1 MFLLVSDYIPHASN
15 YVLAAETV
23 VLEYKIFRESI
34 AVDEL
39 STFARTGKLS
49 NSLRINLAL
58 ARKEPW
64 VIRQYLTTP
73 VKVSPV
79 LLDRALNSPVGNII
93 LDELSQVI
101 HTPSRRADRQALRSA
116 LVLSAVSDR
125 QVTLIE
131 VIENYPTQNVEVD
144 GERLESAY
152 RQLRRLQ
159 TGLENL
165 LP

>member
-1 MFLLVSDYIPHASN
+1 MNKPNTLLTSN
-15 YVLAAETV
+15 YVLAAKTV
-23 VLEYKIFRESI
+23 VVEYKIFNESI

-58 ARKEPW
+58 ARKEPQ

-79 LLDRALNSPVGNII
+79 FLDRVLNSPVGGII

-116 LVLSAVSDR
+116 LVLSAVGDE
-125 QVTLIE
+125 QVSLIE
-131 VIENYPTQNVEVD
+131 IIENYPTPYVKVD

-159 TGLENL
+159 TGLENFL
-165 LP
+165 R